1 MKVILT
7 AMMFVVLAAGSAAAQ
22 KKFYS
27 KEFKV
32 GFTRPANSKLAS
44 DEMAPEK
51 MKTVTHVELLGTGK
65 KVGGSATIAAGTMSK
80 GDCKVFSRSDGD
92 KPRRRKFGTITF
104 DKVTDND
111 PGMESTA
118 SLEIYRTFH
127 NGLCYEVSIK
137 VGGMKHRKT
146 NDQLIFNRLYVIL
159 RTFHFGS

>member
-1 MKVILT
+1 MKIMFT
-7 AMMFVVLAAGSAAAQ
+7 ALMFIVLAAGSAAAQ

-32 GFTRPANSKLAS
+32 GFTTPANSKLAS
-44 DEMAPEK
+44 DEIAPEK

-65 KVGGSATIAAGTMSK
+65 KVGGSATIAAGAMTQA
-80 GDCKVFSRSDGD
+80 DCKVFSRSDGD

-111 PGMESTA
+111 PGMEGTA
-118 SLEIYRTFH
+118 NLEIYHTFH
-127 NGLCYEVSIK
+127 NGVCYEVSLK
-137 VGGMKHRKT
+137 VGGAKYRKT
-146 NDQLIFNRLYVIL
+146 NDQAIFNRLYVIL